1 MFLWEY
7 VCVTL
12 CVHILS
18 WEEQHNLE
26 PHFVKFLIGHSSS
39 LLQLLHSIHFH
50 LQIAEKSS
58 SPMISLKHCVP
69 VLISCVDQKSN
80 YLTLMK
86 SKLSPYLFYEID
98 ALAEEVDARRFS
110 AWGNRRRMKSHL
122 LRYQK
127 ILYQTLCHNCGE
139 NYLRICLVS
148 WGNPGGRY
156 KSKRKLV

>member
-1 MFLWEY
+1 MIHMCFCEGMCVSHY
-7 VCVTL
+7 VFIFC
-12 CVHILS
+12 
-18 WEEQHNLE
+18 LE
-26 PHFVKFLIGHSSS
+26 RNRLLGHSSS
-39 LLQLLHSIHFH
+39 LLQLPHSICFH

-58 SPMISLKHCVP
+58 SPMILLKHYVP

-86 SKLSPYLFYEID
+86 RKLSPYLFYEID
-98 ALAEEVDARRFS
+98 AQADEIDAQRLS
-110 AWGNRRRMKSHL
+110 AWGARRGMKSHL

-127 ILYQTLCHNCGE
+127 ILCQTLCHNCGE